1 MTETFAAARD
11 RVLSGI
17 QPTGNVHIGNY
28 LGAIR
33 HWVAN
38 QDRAENYF
46 VIVDLH
52 SLTVPQDPVR
62 LRTNIRELAG
72 ILIAAGIDPQRSVL
86 FQQSQLPA
94 HAELAW
100 VLNCYVPLGWLERM
114 TQFKDK
120 AGRHRERASTGLLTY
135 PTLMASDILLY
146 DATHVPVGD
155 DQRQHLELTRDVAE
169 RLNHH
174 LGVGTVV
181 VPQAAIP
188 PRAARVMSLSD
199 PSAKMS
205 KSDGDS
211 AGAVMVLDDPDVI
224 RRKVQRAVTDSENSI
239 RFDPG
244 RPGIYNLLSIYQAF
258 DGQSDAAIEDEFSG
272 QGYGQL
278 KRRVADVLIE
288 ALRPL
293 RTRYMDLAAEPGQ
306 IDAILAAG
314 LEFAAPVANATR
326 DRIYTRIGLA

>member
-1 MTETFAAARD
+1 MTSNSTAPRA

-52 SLTVPQDPVR
+52 SLTVPQDPEL
-62 LRTNIRELAG
+62 LRANIRELAG
-72 ILIAAGIDPQRSVL
+72 ILIAAGIDPGRSVL
-86 FQQSQLPA
+86 FQQSHLPA
-94 HAELAW
+94 HAEIAW
-100 VLNCYVPLGWLERM
+100 ILNCYIPLGWLERM

-120 AGRHRERASTGLLTY
+120 VGENRERASTGLFTY
-135 PTLMASDILLY
+135 PALMASDILLY

-169 RLNHH
+169 RLNKQ
-174 LGVGTVV
+174 LGPGTVV
-181 VPQAAIP
+181 VPKAAIP

-199 PSAKMS
+199 PDAKMS
-205 KSDGDS
+205 KSDGPH
-211 AGAVMVLDDPDVI
+211 AGAVMVLDDPDRI
-224 RRKVQRAVTDSENSI
+224 RRKVRRAVTDSENSI
-239 RFDPG
+239 RFDPE
-244 RPGIYNLLSIYQAF
+244 RPGVYNLLSVYQALDGRS
-258 DGQSDAAIEDEFSG
+258 DGQIEAEFEG
-272 QGYGQL
+272 CGYGQL
-278 KRRVADVLIE
+278 KDRVADALIE

-293 RTRYMDLAAEPGQ
+293 RSRYLELARDPGQ
-306 IDAILAAG
+306 IDSILAAG
-314 LEFAAPVANATR
+314 AERAGPVAKATR
-326 DRIYTRIGLA
+326 NRIYERIGLI